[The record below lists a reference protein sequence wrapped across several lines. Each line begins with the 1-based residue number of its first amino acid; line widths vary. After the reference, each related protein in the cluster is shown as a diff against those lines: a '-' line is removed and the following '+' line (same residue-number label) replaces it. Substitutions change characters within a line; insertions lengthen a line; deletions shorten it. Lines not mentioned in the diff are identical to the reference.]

1 MRDGHTRK
9 SLEPSPGRTS
19 FADFVE
25 TWNPSLVVLS
35 GELQGRDYPIERAST
50 VVGRGP
56 GVDLAF
62 DDETLS
68 RQHASIEF
76 ADSGLRLRDLGSLNG
91 VCINGGVVKSGELKH
106 GDRFQLGD
114 LAFQLILEKRS
125 RAPRTHYVD
134 IEDV

>member
-1 MRDGHTRK
+1 MRDGYTRE
-9 SLEPSPGRTS
+9 SRESATGQNS
-19 FADFVE
+19 FADFIE

-35 GELQGRDYPIERAST
+35 GGLQGTDYPIERAST

-56 GVDLAF
+56 DVDLAF

-76 ADSGLRLRDLGSLNG
+76 ANGGLRLRDLGSLNG

-114 LAFQLILEKRS
+114 LTFQLILEKRS
-125 RAPRTHYVD
+125 RAPKTHY

>member
-1 MRDGHTRK
+1 
-9 SLEPSPGRTS
+9 
-19 FADFVE
+19 
-25 TWNPSLVVLS
+25 VVILS
-35 GELQGRDYPIERAST
+35 GRLQGTDYAIERART
-50 VVGRGP
+50 VIGRGP

-76 ADSGLRLRDLGSLNG
+76 ADGGLRLRDLGSLNG
-91 VCINGGVVKSGELKH
+91 VCINSGAVKSGELKH

-114 LAFQLILEKRS
+114 LAFQLILEKRL
-125 RAPRTHYVD
+125 RTPKTHY

>member
-1 MRDGHTRK
+1 MRDGYTRE
-9 SLEPSPGRTS
+9 SRETASGRIS

-25 TWNPSLVVLS
+25 VWRPSLVVLS
-35 GELQGRDYPIERAST
+35 GRLQGTDYPIERAST

-76 ADSGLRLRDLGSLNG
+76 AGGALRLRDLGSLNG
-91 VCINGGVVKSGELKH
+91 VSLNGGAVKTGELKH

-114 LAFQLILEKRS
+114 LAFQLVLEKRS
-125 RAPRTHYVD
+125 RAPKIHY
-134 IEDV
+134 IEDD

>member
-1 MRDGHTRK
+1 MRDGYTR
-9 SLEPSPGRTS
+9 ESPESSSRRTS
-19 FADFVE
+19 FADFIE
-25 TWNPSLVVLS
+25 AWNPSLVVLS
-35 GELQGRDYPIERAST
+35 GGLQGTDYPIEYACT

-76 ADSGLRLRDLGSLNG
+76 ADGGLRLRDLGSLNG

-125 RAPRTHYVD
+125 RAPKIHY

>member
-1 MRDGHTRK
+1 MRDGYTRE
-9 SLEPSPGRTS
+9 SRETASGRIS

-25 TWNPSLVVLS
+25 VWSPSLVVLS
-35 GELQGRDYPIERAST
+35 GRLQGTDYPIERAST

-76 ADSGLRLRDLGSLNG
+76 AGGALRLRDLGSLNG
-91 VCINGGVVKSGELKH
+91 VSLNGGAVKTGELKH

-114 LAFQLILEKRS
+114 LAFQLVLEKRS
-125 RAPRTHYVD
+125 RAPKIHY
-134 IEDV
+134 IEDD

>member
-1 MRDGHTRK
+1 MRDGYTRE
-9 SLEPSPGRTS
+9 SRESASRQTS
-19 FADFVE
+19 FADFIE

-35 GELQGRDYPIERAST
+35 GKLQGTDYPIERAST
-50 VVGRGP
+50 IVGRGP
-56 GVDLAF
+56 DVDLAF

-76 ADSGLRLRDLGSLNG
+76 AEGGLRLRDLGSLNG
-91 VCINGGVVKSGELKH
+91 VRINGAEVKWGELKH

-125 RAPRTHYVD
+125 RAPKTHY

>member
-1 MRDGHTRK
+1 MRDGYTRESMK
-9 SLEPSPGRTS
+9 SSSSRTS
-19 FADFVE
+19 FADFIE

-35 GELQGRDYPIERAST
+35 GGLQGTDYPIERAST

-56 GVDLAF
+56 DVDLAF

-76 ADSGLRLRDLGSLNG
+76 ADGGLRLRDLGSLNG
-91 VCINGGVVKSGELKH
+91 VCINGGVVKSVELKH

-114 LAFQLILEKRS
+114 LTFQLIHEKRS
-125 RAPRTHYVD
+125 RAPKIHY